1 MSATTPVSATWKAR
15 FDLRRFFRGE
25 KAVDGP
31 VLLTHRRVFILP
43 NRRGFGLAAL
53 LAIQF
58 LAAINYGNNLA
69 FILTFLLAGIAM
81 QSTLYA
87 FRNLAGLSLR
97 RGKAPPVFAGEPARF
112 ELHLDNPSRIH
123 RLGLNA
129 RLAGAPATARFDVAP
144 QSTATLA
151 LHADAGKRGWL
162 ALPTVTFD
170 TSFPLGLFRAW
181 SPVNLRQRA
190 LVYPRPAP
198 AGVEPPVIPDLGAG
212 ARPSHGEEEDFY
224 GFAGYRPGDP
234 PKRIHWK
241 GVAKGQGVHVKQYA
255 GGETAELVLDWRYTP
270 GADIEARLS
279 RLCRWVLDAEA
290 AGTPYSLRLPGA
302 AIETGLGEAHR
313 ARCLE
318 ALALFGL

>member
-1 MSATTPVSATWKAR
+1 MISVPMEWKER
-15 FDLRRFFRGE
+15 FDPRRFFRGE

-31 VLLTHRRVFILP
+31 VLLTHRRVFIVP
-43 NRRGFGLAAL
+43 NGRGFGLAVL

-81 QSTLYA
+81 QSTLHA
-87 FRNLAGLSLR
+87 FRNLAGLSVR

-123 RLGLNA
+123 RLGLTA
-129 RLAGAPATARFDVAP
+129 RLAGSATPVRFDVAP
-144 QSTATLA
+144 GTTATLI
-151 LHADAGKRGWL
+151 LHAETEQRGWL
-162 ALPTVTFD
+162 SMPTVTFD

-181 SPVNLRQRA
+181 SPINLRQRV

-198 AGVEPPVIPDLGAG
+198 PGIRPTPIPEPGLGVRPDT
-212 ARPSHGEEEDFY
+212 REEEDFH
-224 GFAGYRPGDP
+224 GFSAYRPGDP
-234 PKRIHWK
+234 LKRIHWK

-255 GGETAELVLDWRYTP
+255 GGDTAELLLDWQYTP
-270 GADIEARLS
+270 GADVEARLS

-290 AGTPYSLRLPGA
+290 AGTPYGLRLPGV
-302 AIETGLGEAHR
+302 AIQKGRGEAHR

-318 ALALFGL
+318 ALALFGT

>member
-1 MSATTPVSATWKAR
+1 MISVATEWKER

-31 VLLTHRRVFILP
+31 IRLSHRRVFILP
-43 NRRGFGLAAL
+43 NRRGFGLAVL

-58 LAAINYGNNLA
+58 LAAINYSNNLA

-87 FRNLAGLSLR
+87 FRNLAGLSVR

-129 RLAGAPATARFDVAP
+129 RLASAATTIRFDVAP
-144 QSTATLA
+144 ESTATLV
-151 LHADAGKRGWL
+151 LHADTGKRGWL
-162 ALPTVTFD
+162 PLPTVTFD

-181 SPVNLRQRA
+181 SPINLRQRA

-198 AGVEPPVIPDLGAG
+198 AGIEPPAIPEPGNG
-212 ARPSHGEEEDFY
+212 ARPSHSEEEDFY
-224 GFAGYRPGDP
+224 GFSGYRPGDP
-234 PKRIHWK
+234 LKRIHWK

-255 GGETAELVLDWRYTP
+255 GGEAAELALDWQYTP
-270 GADIEARLS
+270 GADVEARLS

-290 AGTPYSLRLPGA
+290 AGTPYSLRLPGVV
-302 AIETGLGEAHR
+302 IEKGRGEAHR

>member
-1 MSATTPVSATWKAR
+1 MISVPMEWKER
-15 FDLRRFFRGE
+15 FDLRRFFSGE

-31 VLLTHRRVFILP
+31 IRLTHRRVFIVP
-43 NRRGFGLAAL
+43 NRRGFGLALL

-58 LAAINYGNNLA
+58 LAAVNYSNNLA

-87 FRNLAGLSLR
+87 FRNLAGLSVR

-112 ELHLDNPSRIH
+112 ELHLDNPSGIH
-123 RLGLNA
+123 RLGLGA
-129 RLAGAPATARFDVAP
+129 RLAGSATTIRFDVAP
-144 QSTATLA
+144 GATATLV
-151 LHADAGKRGWL
+151 LHAETGKRGWL
-162 ALPTVTFD
+162 PLPTVTFD
-170 TSFPLGLFRAW
+170 TCFPLGLFRAW
-181 SPVNLRQRA
+181 SPINLRQRA

-198 AGVEPPVIPDLGAG
+198 AGIEPPVIPELSAG
-212 ARPSHGEEEDFY
+212 TRPSHGEEEDFY

-234 PKRIHWK
+234 LKRIHWK

-255 GGETAELVLDWRYTP
+255 GGETAELALDWQYTP

-290 AGTPYSLRLPGA
+290 AGTPYSLRLPGI
-302 AIETGLGEAHR
+302 AIPRGLGETHR

-318 ALALFGL
+318 ALALFGP

>member
-1 MSATTPVSATWKAR
+1 MISVPTEWKER
-15 FDLRRFFRGE
+15 LDLRRFFRGE

-31 VLLTHRRVFILP
+31 IPLTHRRVFILP
-43 NRRGFGLAAL
+43 NRRGFGLAVL

-58 LAAINYGNNLA
+58 LAAIHYSNNLA

-87 FRNLAGLSLR
+87 FRNLAGLSVR

-123 RLGLNA
+123 RLGLGA
-129 RLAGAPATARFDVAP
+129 RLAGTATTIRFDVAP
-144 QSTATLA
+144 QSTATLI
-151 LHADAGKRGWL
+151 LHAEAEKRGWL
-162 ALPTVTFD
+162 PLPTVTFD
-170 TSFPLGLFRAW
+170 TSFPLGLFRVW

-198 AGVEPPVIPDLGAG
+198 PGIEPPASPPLGHG
-212 ARPSHGEEEDFY
+212 AHPNPSEEEDFY
-224 GFAGYRPGDP
+224 GFTGYRPGDP
-234 PKRIHWK
+234 LKRIHWK

-255 GGETAELVLDWRYTP
+255 GGEAAELVLDWQYTP

-290 AGTPYSLRLPGA
+290 AGTRYSLRLPGVV
-302 AIETGLGEAHR
+302 IGKGRGEAHR

-318 ALALFGL
+318 ALALFGK